1 MLFTAPPHPYCMTP
15 DPTHPPPGTDF
26 PFYSGQP
33 VALGARQWSIVLL
46 VAMAAYG
53 ALHVPAVAAMRV
65 SGGWAALV
73 PALAFPA
80 LPLLALRAVAGPQWQ
95 QLFRRMGWRDV
106 RLAVGL
112 VLLNI
117 VVTVAVALVV
127 SKFFGAVP
135 NPVVKALAAMGTAE
149 KIIFIACTIPH
160 LIGEEILTVLPFL
173 ALLTWLAG
181 PLGWPRRRAIV
192 GAWGASA
199 LLFGALHLP
208 TYGWNVAQSLVIIS
222 ASRMVLWIAYLR
234 TRNLSVA
241 SLAHIANDWLLLGV
255 AFLLGA
261 LIS

>member
-1 MLFTAPPHPYCMTP
+1 MAGGAAPPLPAQ
-15 DPTHPPPGTDF
+15 GTDF
-26 PFYSGQP
+26 PFYDGRP
-33 VALGARQWSIVLL
+33 VALGARQWLAVLL

-53 ALHVPAVAAMRV
+53 ALHIPSLAAMRV
-65 SGGWAALV
+65 SGGWPALI

-95 QLFRRMGWRDV
+95 QLFRPVGWRDV

-117 VVTVAVALVV
+117 VVTVAVALLV
-127 SKFFGAVP
+127 SQLFGAVP

-149 KIIFIACTIPH
+149 KIVFLACTIPH

-181 PLGWPRRRAIV
+181 PLAWPRRWAIV
-192 GAWGASA
+192 GAWVVSA
-199 LLFGALHLP
+199 VLFGALHLP

-222 ASRMVLWIAYLR
+222 VSRMVLWLAYLR
-234 TRNLSVA
+234 TKNLSVA
-241 SLAHIANDWLLLGV
+241 SLAHILNDGLLLGL

-261 LIS
+261 LVN

>member
-1 MLFTAPPHPYCMTP
+1 MAGGAAPPLPAQ
-15 DPTHPPPGTDF
+15 GTDF
-26 PFYSGQP
+26 PFYDGRP
-33 VALGARQWSIVLL
+33 LALGARQWLAVLL

-53 ALHVPAVAAMRV
+53 ALHIPSVAAMRV
-65 SGGWAALV
+65 LGGWPALI

-95 QLFRRMGWRDV
+95 QLFRPVGWRDV

-117 VVTVAVALVV
+117 VVTVAVALLV
-127 SKFFGAVP
+127 SQLFGAVP

-149 KIIFIACTIPH
+149 KIVFLACTIPH

-173 ALLTWLAG
+173 ARLTWLAG
-181 PLGWPRRRAIV
+181 PLAWPRRRAIV
-192 GAWGASA
+192 GAWVVSA
-199 LLFGALHLP
+199 VLFGALHLP

-222 ASRMVLWIAYLR
+222 VSRMVLWLAYLR
-234 TRNLSVA
+234 TKNLSVA
-241 SLAHIANDWLLLGV
+241 SLAHILNDGLLLGL

-261 LIS
+261 LIN